1 MNQPRLVFLCLNSPN
16 KCNQANYNKQ
26 VSTFLYTFAAFQ
38 TDDRKDFMNYSGKK
52 ASFYTLGC
60 KLNFSE
66 TSSIARR
73 FEEVGFERVEFD
85 EKADVVVIN
94 SCSVTAE
101 GDKKTRNIIRQAVR
115 KNPAGMVVVTGCY
128 AQLQPDTIQKI
139 EGVDLIVGSA
149 EKLNIPE
156 YLGNLSK
163 KELTEVHIH
172 KPKEIKNYFHAYSF
186 GDRTRSF
193 LKVQDGCDYYCTY
206 CTIPF
211 ARGRSRNDSISNTV
225 AEAREIAGKGTLEI
239 ILTGVNIG
247 DFGKSTNEDF
257 IDLLRELDQVEEL
270 KRIRISSVEP
280 NLLTDEIIEFA
291 AKSKRIMP
299 HFHLPLQSGSND
311 VLALMKR
318 KYKREVFES
327 RVAKIK
333 KELPHAFIGVDVIAG
348 TNGETDDFF
357 RDSYR
362 FIADLDVSQ
371 LHAFPYSERPGTK
384 ALEIKPV
391 VPVDERKHR
400 TQRLIALSDRKT
412 EYFYTQN
419 LGTIHKVLFEES
431 KDKKT
436 ISGFTDNYIRVE
448 TEYHEKMENQ
458 IVSVKLENILPNGNV
473 WGTVIA

>member
-1 MNQPRLVFLCLNSPN
+1 M
-16 KCNQANYNKQ
+16 
-26 VSTFLYTFAAFQ
+26 
-38 TDDRKDFMNYSGKK
+38 DYSGKK
-52 ASFYTLGC
+52 AAFYTLGC

-73 FEEVGFERVEFD
+73 FEDVGFERIEFS

-101 GDKKTRNIIRQAVR
+101 GDKKTRNIIRQAIR
-115 KNPAGMVVVTGCY
+115 RNPDSVIVVTGCY
-128 AQLQPDTIQKI
+128 AQLQPETIQKI

-149 EKLNIPE
+149 EKLSIPE
-156 YLGNLSK
+156 YLGALTK
-163 KELTEVHIH
+163 KAQTEIHIQA
-172 KPKEIKNYFHAYSF
+172 PKQIKNYFHAYSF

-211 ARGRSRNDSISNTV
+211 ARGRSRNDSIANTV
-225 AEAREIAGKGTLEI
+225 AEAREIVAKGTLEI

-247 DFGKSTNEDF
+247 DFGKSTGEEF
-257 IDLLRELDQVEEL
+257 IDLLKELDKIEDL
-270 KRIRISSVEP
+270 RRIRISSVEP
-280 NLLTDEIIEFA
+280 NLLTDEVIEFVA
-291 AKSKRIMP
+291 RSQRIMP

-327 RVAKIK
+327 RVEKIK
-333 KELPHAFIGVDVIAG
+333 KELPSAFIGVDVIAG
-348 TNGETDDFF
+348 TNGETDEFF

-362 FIADLDVSQ
+362 FIADLEVSQ

-391 VPVDERKHR
+391 VPVEERKQR

-412 EYFYTQN
+412 AYFYQQQ
-419 LGTIHKVLFEES
+419 LGTVHEVLFEEQ
-431 KDKKT
+431 KDKVS
-436 ISGFTDNYIRVE
+436 ISGFTENYIRIE
-448 TEYHEKMENQ
+448 TSYNKALENR

-473 WGTVIA
+473 WGSLVEQRNS

>member
-1 MNQPRLVFLCLNSPN
+1 
-16 KCNQANYNKQ
+16 
-26 VSTFLYTFAAFQ
+26 
-38 TDDRKDFMNYSGKK
+38 MNYSGKK

-73 FEEVGFERVEFD
+73 FEEIGFQRVEFT
-85 EKADVVVIN
+85 ENADVVVIN

-101 GDKKTRNIIRQAVR
+101 GDKKTRNIIRQAFR
-115 KNPAGMVVVTGCY
+115 KNPEATIVVTGCY
-128 AQLQPDTIQKI
+128 AQLQPEAIQKI
-139 EGVDLIVGSA
+139 EGVDLIIGSS
-149 EKLNIPE
+149 EKQNITA
-156 YLGNLSK
+156 YLGSLNK
-163 KELTEVHIH
+163 KEQTEIHIH

-211 ARGRSRNDSISNTV
+211 ARGRSRNDSIANTV
-225 AEAREIAGKGTLEI
+225 VEAREIVAKGTMEI

-247 DFGKSTNEDF
+247 DFGKSTGEDF
-257 IDLLRELDQVEEL
+257 IDLLRQLDQIEDL
-270 KRIRISSVEP
+270 HRIRISSVEP

-291 AKSKRIMP
+291 ARSQRIMP

-327 RVAKIK
+327 RVNKIK
-333 KELPHAFIGVDVIAG
+333 QEIPHAFIGVDIIAG
-348 TNGETDDFF
+348 TNGETDEFF

-391 VPVDERKHR
+391 IPVDERKHR

-412 EYFYTQN
+412 EDFYRQN
-419 LGTIHKVLFEES
+419 LGSVHDVLFEEQ
-431 KDKKT
+431 KDKKSL
-436 ISGFTDNYIRVE
+436 SGFTDNYIRVE
-448 TEYHEKMENQ
+448 TDYHENLENR
-458 IVSVKLENILPNGNV
+458 IVQVKLENILPNGNV
-473 WGTVIA
+473 WGTVTEAPINRFRGRNLE

>member
-1 MNQPRLVFLCLNSPN
+1 MMGKIL
-16 KCNQANYNKQ
+16 
-26 VSTFLYTFAAFQ
+26 
-38 TDDRKDFMNYSGKK
+38 MEYSGKK

-73 FEEVGFERVEFD
+73 FEELGFERVDFA
-85 EKADVVVIN
+85 EKADAVVIN

-101 GDKKTRNIIRQAVR
+101 GDKKTRNIIRQAIR
-115 KNPAGMVVVTGCY
+115 KNPNALIVVTGCY
-128 AQLQPDTIQKI
+128 AQLQPETIQKI
-139 EGVDLIVGSA
+139 NGVDVIIGSS
-149 EKLNIPE
+149 EKQNITD
-156 YLGNLSK
+156 YLGNLGK
-163 KELTEVHIH
+163 KEQPEVHIH
-172 KPKEIKNYFHAYSF
+172 KPRDIRNYFHAYSY

-211 ARGRSRNDSISNTV
+211 ARGRSRNDNIANTV
-225 AEAREIAGKGTLEI
+225 AEAREIVAKGTLEI

-247 DFGKSTNEDF
+247 DFGKSTGEEF
-257 IDLLRELDQVEEL
+257 IDLLRELDKIEEL

-280 NLLTDEIIEFA
+280 NLLTDEIIDFA
-291 AKSKRIMP
+291 AQSKRIMP
-299 HFHLPLQSGSND
+299 HFHLPLQSGSNN
-311 VLALMKR
+311 VLEMMKR

-327 RVAKIK
+327 RVSKIK

-391 VPVDERKHR
+391 VPVDERKQR
-400 TQRLIALSDRKT
+400 TQRLISLSNRKT
-412 EYFYTQN
+412 NYFYQQH
-419 LGTIHKVLFEES
+419 LGTIRDVLFEEE
-431 KDKKT
+431 KEKKS

-448 TEYHEKMENQ
+448 TKFQEAMENK
-458 IVSVKLENILPNGNV
+458 ILRVKLENILPNGNV
-473 WGTVIA
+473 WGSIHT

>member
-1 MNQPRLVFLCLNSPN
+1 MIYYL
-16 KCNQANYNKQ
+16 
-26 VSTFLYTFAAFQ
+26 
-38 TDDRKDFMNYSGKK
+38 GKK

-73 FEEVGFERVEFD
+73 FEEVGFERIDFS

-115 KNPAGMVVVTGCY
+115 KNPGSLIVVTGCY
-128 AQLQPDTIQKI
+128 AQLQPDVIQKI
-139 EGVDLIVGSA
+139 EGVDLVLGSA
-149 EKLNIPE
+149 EKLNITE
-156 YLGNLSK
+156 YLGNLDK
-163 KELTEVHIH
+163 KEQTEIHIQQS
-172 KPKEIKNYFHAYSF
+172 KQIKDYFHAYSF

-211 ARGRSRNDSISNTV
+211 ARGRSRNDSISNTI
-225 AEAREIAGKGTLEI
+225 AEAREIVAKGTLEV

-247 DFGKSTNEDF
+247 DFGKSTSEEF
-257 IDLLRELDQVEEL
+257 IDLLKELDKVEDL
-270 KRIRISSVEP
+270 QRIRISSVEP
-280 NLLTDEIIEFA
+280 NLLTDEIIEFVA
-291 AKSKRIMP
+291 QSNHIMP

-333 KELPHAFIGVDVIAG
+333 KEIPTAFIGVDVIAG
-348 TNGETDDFF
+348 TNGETDELF

-362 FIADLDVSQ
+362 FIADLDVTQ

-391 VPVDERKHR
+391 IPVDERKQR
-400 TQRLIALSDRKT
+400 TQRLIALSERKT
-412 EYFYTQN
+412 AYFYSQN
-419 LGTIHKVLFEES
+419 LGTVRKVLFEEQ
-431 KDKKT
+431 KDKK
-436 ISGFTDNYIRVE
+436 ILSGFTDNYIRVE
-448 TEYHEKMENQ
+448 TDYREELENK
-458 IVSVKLENILPNGNV
+458 IVTVKLESILPNGNV
-473 WGTVIA
+473 WARVV

>member
-1 MNQPRLVFLCLNSPN
+1 
-16 KCNQANYNKQ
+16 
-26 VSTFLYTFAAFQ
+26 
-38 TDDRKDFMNYSGKK
+38 MNYSGKK

-73 FEEVGFERVEFD
+73 LEDVGFERVEFT
-85 EKADVVVIN
+85 ENADLVVIN

-115 KNPAGMVVVTGCY
+115 KNPEAVVVVTGCY
-128 AQLQPDTIQKI
+128 AQLQPETIQKI

-156 YLGNLSK
+156 YLGTLGK
-163 KELTEVHIH
+163 KEQTEIHIQQ
-172 KPKEIKNYFHAYSF
+172 PKEIRNYFHAYSF

-211 ARGRSRNDSISNTV
+211 ARGRSRNDSIQNTV
-225 AEAREIAGKGTLEI
+225 AEACEIAGKGTQEI

-247 DFGKSTNEDF
+247 DFGKSTGEKF
-257 IDLLRELDQVEEL
+257 IDLLRELDRIENL
-270 KRIRISSVEP
+270 RRIRISSVEP
-280 NLLTDEIIEFA
+280 DLLTDEIIEFA
-291 AKSKRIMP
+291 ARSQRIMP
-299 HFHLPLQSGSND
+299 HFHLPLQSGSNE

-318 KYKREVFES
+318 KYRREVFES
-327 RVAKIK
+327 RVKKIK

-348 TNGETDDFF
+348 TNGETDELF

-362 FIADLDVSQ
+362 FVADLDVTQ

-384 ALEIKPV
+384 ALEIKPI
-391 VPVDERKHR
+391 VPVEERKLR
-400 TQRLIALSDRKT
+400 TQRLITLSNRKT
-412 EYFYTQN
+412 QNFYLHN
-419 LGTIHKVLFEES
+419 LGTVREVLFEEA
-431 KDKKT
+431 KGKKVV
-436 ISGFTDNYIRVE
+436 SGFTENYIKVE
-448 TEYHEKMENQ
+448 TAFQEGLENR

-473 WGTVIA
+473 WGRLV

>member
-1 MNQPRLVFLCLNSPN
+1 ME
-16 KCNQANYNKQ
+16 
-26 VSTFLYTFAAFQ
+26 
-38 TDDRKDFMNYSGKK
+38 YSGKK
-52 ASFYTLGC
+52 AAFYTLGC

-73 FEEVGFERVEFD
+73 FEDVGFQRTDFS

-115 KNPAGMVVVTGCY
+115 RNPDSLIIVTGCY
-128 AQLQPDTIQKI
+128 AQLQPEVIQKI
-139 EGVDLIVGSA
+139 QGVDLIVGSA
-149 EKLNIPE
+149 EKLNITE
-156 YLGNLSK
+156 YLGNLLK
-163 KELTEVHIH
+163 KEHSEIHIH
-172 KPKEIKNYFHAYSF
+172 QPKQIKTYFHAYSF

-211 ARGRSRNDSISNTV
+211 ARGGSRNDSIGNTV
-225 AEAREIAGKGTLEI
+225 AEAREIVAKGTLEI

-247 DFGKSTNEDF
+247 DFGKSTGEKF
-257 IDLLRELDQVEEL
+257 IDLLKGLDQIEDL

-280 NLLTDEIIEFA
+280 NLLTDEIIEFVA
-291 AKSKRIMP
+291 QSKHIMP

-333 KELPHAFIGVDVIAG
+333 NELPSAFIGVDVIAG
-348 TNGETDDFF
+348 TNGETDEFF
-357 RDSYR
+357 REAYR

-391 VPVDERKHR
+391 IPVEERKHR
-400 TQRLIALSDRKT
+400 TQRLIALSDRKKK
-412 EYFYTQN
+412 YFYQQN
-419 LGTIHKVLFEES
+419 LGTVHEVLFEEQR
-431 KDKKT
+431 DKRT
-436 ISGFTDNYIRVE
+436 LTGFTDNYVKVE
-448 TEYHEKMENQ
+448 IEYCEGFKNH

-473 WGTVIA
+473 LGKVEEA

>member
-1 MNQPRLVFLCLNSPN
+1 MCLCGKFAFSSYSFVFLPPDYQMMERIL
-16 KCNQANYNKQ
+16 
-26 VSTFLYTFAAFQ
+26 
-38 TDDRKDFMNYSGKK
+38 MEYSGKK

-73 FEEVGFERVEFD
+73 FEEVGFERVEFTD
-85 EKADVVVIN
+85 HADAIVIN

-115 KNPAGMVVVTGCY
+115 KNPEALIIVTGCY
-128 AQLQPDTIQKI
+128 AQLQPETIQKI
-139 EGVDLIVGSA
+139 EGVDLIIGSS
-149 EKLNIPE
+149 EKQNITA
-156 YLGNLSK
+156 YLGNLNK
-163 KELTEVHIH
+163 KELTEIHIQ

-211 ARGRSRNDSISNTV
+211 ARGRSRNDSIQNTV
-225 AEAREIAGKGTLEI
+225 AEAREIVAKGTKEI

-247 DFGKSTNEDF
+247 DFGKSTGETF
-257 IDLLRELDQVEEL
+257 IDLLRELDQIEGL

-291 AKSKRIMP
+291 ARSQRIMP

-311 VLALMKR
+311 VLSLMKR

-327 RVAKIK
+327 RVTKIK
-333 KELPHAFIGVDVIAG
+333 AEIPNAFIGVDVIAG

-400 TQRLIALSDRKT
+400 TQRLISLSDRKT
-412 EYFYTQN
+412 EDFYRQN
-419 LGTIHKVLFEES
+419 LGSVHEVLFEEQ
-431 KDKKT
+431 KDKKS
-436 ISGFTDNYIRVE
+436 ISGFTDNYIKVE
-448 TEYHEKMENQ
+448 TDYHENLQ
-458 IVSVKLENILPNGNV
+458 NHIVSVRLENILPNGNV
-473 WGTVIA
+473 WGSIIQA

>member
-1 MNQPRLVFLCLNSPN
+1 ME
-16 KCNQANYNKQ
+16 
-26 VSTFLYTFAAFQ
+26 
-38 TDDRKDFMNYSGKK
+38 YSGKK

-73 FEEVGFERVEFD
+73 FEELGFARVEFT
-85 EKADVVVIN
+85 ENADAVVIN

-115 KNPAGMVVVTGCY
+115 KNPEAMIIVTGCY
-128 AQLQPDTIQKI
+128 AQLQPETIQKI
-139 EGVDLIVGSA
+139 DGVDLIIGSS
-149 EKLNIPE
+149 EKQNITD

-163 KELTEVHIH
+163 KEQTEIHIH
-172 KPKEIKNYFHAYSF
+172 KPKEIRNYFHAYSY

-225 AEAREIAGKGTLEI
+225 AEAREIAAKGTLEI

-247 DFGKSTNEDF
+247 DFGKSTGEEF
-257 IDLLRELDQVEEL
+257 IDLLRELDRIEEL

-291 AKSKRIMP
+291 AQSQRIMP

-391 VPVDERKHR
+391 VPVDERKQR
-400 TQRLIALSDRKT
+400 TQRLIGLSDRKT
-412 EYFYTQN
+412 EDFYMQH
-419 LGTIHKVLFEES
+419 LGEIREVLFEEQ

-448 TEYHEKMENQ
+448 TNFQEGMENQ
-458 IVSVKLENILPNGNV
+458 IIPVKLENILPNGNV
-473 WGTVIA
+473 WGSIA

>member
-1 MNQPRLVFLCLNSPN
+1 MD
-16 KCNQANYNKQ
+16 Y
-26 VSTFLYTFAAFQ
+26 Y
-38 TDDRKDFMNYSGKK
+38 GKK
-52 ASFYTLGC
+52 AAFYTLGC

-73 FEEVGFERVEFD
+73 FEDVGFERIDFT

-101 GDKKTRNIIRQAVR
+101 GDKKTRNIIRLAVR
-115 KNPAGMVVVTGCY
+115 RNPGSLIIVTGCY
-128 AQLQPDTIQKI
+128 AQLQPEVIQKI

-149 EKLNIPE
+149 EKQNITE
-156 YLGNLSK
+156 YLGNLGK
-163 KELTEVHIH
+163 KEQTEIHIQQSQQ
-172 KPKEIKNYFHAYSF
+172 IKKYFHAYSF

-206 CTIPF
+206 CTIPM

-225 AEAREIAGKGTLEI
+225 AEAHEIVAKGTLEI

-247 DFGKSTNEDF
+247 DFGKSTGEKF
-257 IDLLRELDQVEEL
+257 IDLLKGLDAVENL
-270 KRIRISSVEP
+270 QRIRISSVEP
-280 NLLTDEIIEFA
+280 NLLTDEIIEFVA
-291 AKSKRIMP
+291 QSNHIMP

-333 KELPHAFIGVDVIAG
+333 LELPHAFIGVDVIAG
-348 TNGETDDFF
+348 TNGETDEFF

-362 FIADLDVSQ
+362 FVADLDVSQ

-391 VPVDERKHR
+391 IPVEERKQR
-400 TQRLIALSDRKT
+400 SQRLITLSERKT

-419 LGTIHKVLFEES
+419 LGTVHKVLFEEQ
-431 KDKKT
+431 KNKRT
-436 ISGFTDNYIRVE
+436 LTGFTDNYVKVE
-448 TEYHEKMENQ
+448 IEYREDLENH
-458 IVSVKLENILPNGNV
+458 IVSVKLEKILPNGNV
-473 WGTVIA
+473 WGRVEEA

>member
-1 MNQPRLVFLCLNSPN
+1 MWQDYSFVFLPPDYQMKERIL
-16 KCNQANYNKQ
+16 
-26 VSTFLYTFAAFQ
+26 
-38 TDDRKDFMNYSGKK
+38 MEYSGKR

-73 FEEVGFERVEFD
+73 FEEVGFERVEFT
-85 EKADVVVIN
+85 ENADTVVIN

-115 KNPAGMVVVTGCY
+115 KNPEALIIVTGCY
-128 AQLQPDTIQKI
+128 AQLQPETIEKI
-139 EGVDLIVGSA
+139 EGVDLIIGSS
-149 EKLNIPE
+149 EKQNITE
-156 YLGNLSK
+156 YLGNLNK
-163 KELTEVHIH
+163 KELTEIHIQ

-211 ARGRSRNDSISNTV
+211 ARGRSRNDSIQNTV
-225 AEAREIAGKGTLEI
+225 TEAREIVAKGTLEI

-247 DFGKSTNEDF
+247 DFGKSTGEEF
-257 IDLLRELDQVEEL
+257 IDLLRELDQIENL

-280 NLLTDEIIEFA
+280 NLLTNEIIEFA
-291 AKSKRIMP
+291 ARSQRIMP

-311 VLALMKR
+311 VLSLMKR

-333 KELPHAFIGVDVIAG
+333 AEIPNAFIGVDVIAG
-348 TNGETDDFF
+348 TNGETDEFF
-357 RDSYR
+357 RDSFR
-362 FIADLDVSQ
+362 FIADLEVSQ

-391 VPVDERKHR
+391 IPADERKLR
-400 TQRLIALSDRKT
+400 TQRLITLSNRKT
-412 EYFYTQN
+412 EDFYIRN
-419 LGTIHKVLFEES
+419 LGKVHQVLFEES
-431 KDKKT
+431 KDKKH
-436 ISGFTDNYIRVE
+436 ISGFTDNYIKVE
-448 TEYHEKMENQ
+448 TNYHENLENR
-458 IVSVKLENILPNGNV
+458 IVSVKLEDILPNGNV
-473 WGTVIA
+473 WGTVLR

>member
-1 MNQPRLVFLCLNSPN
+1 MMGKTL
-16 KCNQANYNKQ
+16 
-26 VSTFLYTFAAFQ
+26 
-38 TDDRKDFMNYSGKK
+38 MEYSGKK

-73 FEEVGFERVEFD
+73 FEELGFERVEFT
-85 EKADVVVIN
+85 ENADTVVIN

-115 KNPAGMVVVTGCY
+115 KNPEALIIVTGCY
-128 AQLQPDTIQKI
+128 AQLQPETIQKI
-139 EGVDLIVGSA
+139 DGVDLVIGSS
-149 EKLNIPE
+149 EKQNITD

-163 KELTEVHIH
+163 KEQTEIYIH
-172 KPKEIKNYFHAYSF
+172 KPKEIRNYFHAYSY

-211 ARGRSRNDSISNTV
+211 ARGRSRNDSIANTV
-225 AEAREIAGKGTLEI
+225 AEAREIAAKGTLEI

-247 DFGKSTNEDF
+247 DFGKSTGEEF
-257 IDLLRELDQVEEL
+257 IDLLRELDKIEEL

-291 AKSKRIMP
+291 AQSQRIMP

-311 VLALMKR
+311 VLSLMKR

-348 TNGETDDFF
+348 TNGETDEFF

-391 VPVDERKHR
+391 VPVDERKQR
-400 TQRLIALSDRKT
+400 TQRLIGLSDRKT
-412 EYFYTQN
+412 EDFYRQH
-419 LGTIHKVLFEES
+419 LGTIRSVLFEEQ

-448 TEYHEKMENQ
+448 TGFQEGMENH
-458 IVSVKLENILPNGNV
+458 IIMVKLENILPNGNV
-473 WGTVIA
+473 WGSPIA

>member
-1 MNQPRLVFLCLNSPN
+1 MDKRILMQYL
-16 KCNQANYNKQ
+16 
-26 VSTFLYTFAAFQ
+26 
-38 TDDRKDFMNYSGKK
+38 GKK
-52 ASFYTLGC
+52 AAFYTLGC

-73 FEEVGFERVEFD
+73 FEEVGFERIDFS

-115 KNPAGMVVVTGCY
+115 RNPESMIVVTGCY
-128 AQLQPDTIQKI
+128 AQLQPEIIQKI

-149 EKLNIPE
+149 EKLSITD
-156 YLGNLSK
+156 YLGDLVK
-163 KELTEVHIH
+163 KQQVEIHIQP
-172 KPKEIKNYFHAYSF
+172 PKEIKKYFHAYSF

-225 AEAREIAGKGTLEI
+225 AEAREIVAKGTLEI
-239 ILTGVNIG
+239 IMTGVNIG
-247 DFGKSTNEDF
+247 DFGKSTGEEF
-257 IDLLRELDQVEEL
+257 IDLLKALDQVEDL
-270 KRIRISSVEP
+270 HRIRISSVEP

-291 AKSKRIMP
+291 AQSQRIMP

-318 KYKREVFES
+318 KYQREVFES

-333 KELPHAFIGVDVIAG
+333 KEIPAAFIGVDVIAG
-348 TNGETDDFF
+348 TNGETDEFF

-362 FIADLDVSQ
+362 FVADLDVSQ

-391 VPVDERKHR
+391 IPVDERKQR
-400 TQRLIALSDRKT
+400 TQRLIALSERKT
-412 EYFYTQN
+412 AYFYNQN
-419 LGTIHKVLFEES
+419 LGTRREVLFEEQ

-448 TEYHEKMENQ
+448 TEYREEFENR
-458 IVSVKLENILPNGNV
+458 IVSVELKNILPNGNV
-473 WGTVIA
+473 WGKVMQ

>member
-1 MNQPRLVFLCLNSPN
+1 MIYYL
-16 KCNQANYNKQ
+16 
-26 VSTFLYTFAAFQ
+26 
-38 TDDRKDFMNYSGKK
+38 GKK

-73 FEEVGFERVEFD
+73 FEEVGFERIDFS

-115 KNPAGMVVVTGCY
+115 KNPGSLIVVTGCY
-128 AQLQPDTIQKI
+128 AQLQPEVIQKI
-139 EGVDLIVGSA
+139 QGVDLVLGSA
-149 EKLNIPE
+149 EKLNITE
-156 YLGNLSK
+156 YLGNLDK
-163 KELTEVHIH
+163 KEQTEVHIQQS
-172 KPKEIKNYFHAYSF
+172 KQIKDYFHAYSF

-211 ARGRSRNDSISNTV
+211 ARGKSRNDSISNTI
-225 AEAREIAGKGTLEI
+225 AEAREIVAKGTLEV

-247 DFGKSTNEDF
+247 DFGKSTGEKF
-257 IDLLRELDQVEEL
+257 IDLLKELDKVENL
-270 KRIRISSVEP
+270 QRIRISSVEP
-280 NLLTDEIIEFA
+280 NLLTDEIIEFVA
-291 AKSKRIMP
+291 QSNHIMP

-333 KELPHAFIGVDVIAG
+333 KEIPTAFIGVDVIAG
-348 TNGETDDFF
+348 TNGETDELF
-357 RDSYR
+357 RESYR
-362 FIADLDVSQ
+362 FIADLDVTQ

-391 VPVDERKHR
+391 VPVDERKQR
-400 TQRLIALSDRKT
+400 TQRLIALSERKT
-412 EYFYTQN
+412 AYFYTQN
-419 LGTIHKVLFEES
+419 LGTVRKVLFEEQ
-431 KDKKT
+431 KDKK
-436 ISGFTDNYIRVE
+436 ILSGFTDNYIRVE
-448 TEYHEKMENQ
+448 TDYREELENK
-458 IVSVKLENILPNGNV
+458 IITVKLESILPNGNV
-473 WGTVIA
+473 WARVE

>member
-1 MNQPRLVFLCLNSPN
+1 MPFRFVNGQYSLFLRPDYQMMGKTL
-16 KCNQANYNKQ
+16 
-26 VSTFLYTFAAFQ
+26 
-38 TDDRKDFMNYSGKK
+38 MEYSGKK

-73 FEEVGFERVEFD
+73 FEELGFERVEFT
-85 EKADVVVIN
+85 ENADAVVIN

-115 KNPAGMVVVTGCY
+115 KNPDALIIVTGCY
-128 AQLQPDTIQKI
+128 AQLQPETIEKI
-139 EGVDLIVGSA
+139 DGVDLIIGSS
-149 EKLNIPE
+149 EKQNITD

-163 KELTEVHIH
+163 KEQTEIFIH
-172 KPKEIKNYFHAYSF
+172 KPKEIRNYFHAYSY

-211 ARGRSRNDSISNTV
+211 ARGRSRNDSIANTV
-225 AEAREIAGKGTLEI
+225 AEAGEIVAKGTREI

-247 DFGKSTNEDF
+247 DFGKSTSEEF
-257 IDLLRELDQVEEL
+257 IDLLRELDKIEEL
-270 KRIRISSVEP
+270 HRIRISSVEP

-291 AKSKRIMP
+291 AQSERIMP

-327 RVAKIK
+327 RVEKIK

-384 ALEIKPV
+384 ALEITPV

-412 EYFYTQN
+412 EYFYKQH
-419 LGTIHKVLFEES
+419 LGTVREVLFEEQ
-431 KDKKT
+431 KDKKS
-436 ISGFTDNYIRVE
+436 ILGFTDNYIRVE
-448 TEYHEKMENQ
+448 TNFQEGMENH
-458 IVSVKLENILPNGNV
+458 ILKVKLENILPDGHV
-473 WGTVIA
+473 WGTVTA

>member
-1 MNQPRLVFLCLNSPN
+1 MVYYL
-16 KCNQANYNKQ
+16 
-26 VSTFLYTFAAFQ
+26 
-38 TDDRKDFMNYSGKK
+38 GKK

-73 FEEVGFERVEFD
+73 FEDIGFERTEFS

-101 GDKKTRNIIRQAVR
+101 GDKKTRNIIRQAVKR
-115 KNPAGMVVVTGCY
+115 NPGSLIVVTGCY
-128 AQLQPDTIQKI
+128 AQLQPEVIQKI
-139 EGVDLIVGSA
+139 QGVDLVLGSA
-149 EKLNIPE
+149 EKLNITE
-156 YLGNLSK
+156 YLGNLDK
-163 KELTEVHIH
+163 KEQTEVHIQQS
-172 KPKEIKNYFHAYSF
+172 KQIKDYFHAYSF

-211 ARGRSRNDSISNTV
+211 ARGKSRNDSISNTI
-225 AEAREIAGKGTLEI
+225 AEAREIVAKGTLEV

-247 DFGKSTNEDF
+247 DFGKSTGERF
-257 IDLLRELDQVEEL
+257 IDLLKELDKVENL
-270 KRIRISSVEP
+270 QRIRISSVEP
-280 NLLTDEIIEFA
+280 NLLTDEIIEFVA
-291 AKSKRIMP
+291 QSNHIMP
-299 HFHLPLQSGSND
+299 HFHLPLQSGSNE

-318 KYKREVFES
+318 KYQREVFES

-333 KELPHAFIGVDVIAG
+333 KEIPTAFIGVDVIAG
-348 TNGETDDFF
+348 TNGETDELF
-357 RDSYR
+357 RESYR
-362 FIADLDVSQ
+362 FIADLDVTQ

-391 VPVDERKHR
+391 IPVEERKQR
-400 TQRLIALSDRKT
+400 TQRLIALSERKT
-412 EYFYTQN
+412 AYFYTQN
-419 LGTIHKVLFEES
+419 LGTVRKVLFEEQ

-448 TEYHEKMENQ
+448 TDYRDDLENS
-458 IVSVKLENILPNGNV
+458 IVTVKLEHLLPNGNV
-473 WGTVIA
+473 WARVV

>member
-1 MNQPRLVFLCLNSPN
+1 V
-16 KCNQANYNKQ
+16 
-26 VSTFLYTFAAFQ
+26 
-38 TDDRKDFMNYSGKK
+38 DYSGKK
-52 ASFYTLGC
+52 AAFYTLGC

-73 FEEVGFERVEFD
+73 FEDIGFERIGFS
-85 EKADVVVIN
+85 EKADIVVIN

-115 KNPAGMVVVTGCY
+115 RNPDSMIVVTGCY
-128 AQLQPDTIQKI
+128 AQLQPEAIQKI

-149 EKLNIPE
+149 EKLSITE
-156 YLGNLSK
+156 YLGDLVK
-163 KELTEVHIH
+163 KVQTEIHIRASQQIR
-172 KPKEIKNYFHAYSF
+172 KYFHAYSF

-206 CTIPF
+206 CTIPL
-211 ARGRSRNDSISNTV
+211 ARGRSRNDSISSTV
-225 AEAREIAGKGTLEI
+225 AEAREIVAKGTLEI

-247 DFGKSTNEDF
+247 DFGKSTGEEF
-257 IDLLRELDQVEEL
+257 IELLKELDKIENL
-270 KRIRISSVEP
+270 HRIRISSVEP
-280 NLLTDEIIEFA
+280 NLLTDEIIEFVA
-291 AKSKRIMP
+291 RSKHIMP

-333 KELPHAFIGVDVIAG
+333 KEIPSAFIGVDVIAG
-348 TNGETDDFF
+348 TNGETDEFF

-391 VPVDERKHR
+391 IPVDERKHR
-400 TQRLIALSDRKT
+400 TQRLIILSDRKT
-412 EYFYTQN
+412 AYFYTQN
-419 LGTIHKVLFEES
+419 LGTIREVLFEEQ
-431 KDKKT
+431 KDEKS

-448 TEYHEKMENQ
+448 STFREELENH

-473 WGTVIA
+473 WGTVM

>member
-1 MNQPRLVFLCLNSPN
+1 MVYYF
-16 KCNQANYNKQ
+16 
-26 VSTFLYTFAAFQ
+26 
-38 TDDRKDFMNYSGKK
+38 GKK

-73 FEEVGFERVEFD
+73 FEDVGFERIDFT

-115 KNPAGMVVVTGCY
+115 KNPGSLIVVTGCY
-128 AQLQPDTIQKI
+128 AQLQPDVIQKI
-139 EGVDLIVGSA
+139 QGVDLVLGSA
-149 EKLNIPE
+149 EKLNITE
-156 YLGNLSK
+156 YLGNLDK
-163 KELTEVHIH
+163 KEQTEVHIQQS
-172 KPKEIKNYFHAYSF
+172 KQIKNYFHAYSF

-211 ARGRSRNDSISNTV
+211 ARGRSRNDSIGNTI
-225 AEAREIAGKGTLEI
+225 AEAREIVAKGTLEV

-247 DFGKSTNEDF
+247 DFGKSTGEHF
-257 IDLLRELDQVEEL
+257 IDLLRELDKVDGLE
-270 KRIRISSVEP
+270 RIRISSVEP
-280 NLLTDEIIEFA
+280 NLLTDEIIEFVA
-291 AKSKRIMP
+291 QSNHIMP
-299 HFHLPLQSGSND
+299 HFHLPLQSGSNE

-333 KELPHAFIGVDVIAG
+333 KEIPSAFIGVDVIAG
-348 TNGETDDFF
+348 TNGETDEFF

-362 FIADLDVSQ
+362 FIADLDITQ

-391 VPVDERKHR
+391 VPVDERKQR

-412 EYFYTQN
+412 AYFYRQN
-419 LGTIHKVLFEES
+419 LGSVRKVLFEEQ
-431 KDKKT
+431 KDKMT

-448 TEYHEKMENQ
+448 TDYREDLENK
-458 IVSVKLENILPNGNV
+458 IVTVKLEHVLPNGHV
-473 WGTVIA
+473 WASVV

>member
-1 MNQPRLVFLCLNSPN
+1 M
-16 KCNQANYNKQ
+16 
-26 VSTFLYTFAAFQ
+26 
-38 TDDRKDFMNYSGKK
+38 DYSGKK
-52 ASFYTLGC
+52 AAFYTLGC

-73 FEEVGFERVEFD
+73 FEDVGFERIEFS

-101 GDKKTRNIIRQAVR
+101 GDKKTRNIIRQAIR
-115 KNPAGMVVVTGCY
+115 RNPDSVIVVTGCY
-128 AQLQPDTIQKI
+128 AQLQPETIQKI

-149 EKLNIPE
+149 EKLSIPE
-156 YLGNLSK
+156 YLGDLTK
-163 KELTEVHIH
+163 KAQTEIHIQA
-172 KPKEIKNYFHAYSF
+172 PKQIKNYFHAYSF

-211 ARGRSRNDSISNTV
+211 ARGRSRNDSIANTV
-225 AEAREIAGKGTLEI
+225 AEAREIVAKGTLEI

-247 DFGKSTNEDF
+247 DFGKSTGEEF
-257 IDLLRELDQVEEL
+257 IDLLKELDKIEDL
-270 KRIRISSVEP
+270 RRIRISSVEP
-280 NLLTDEIIEFA
+280 NLLTDEVIEFVA
-291 AKSKRIMP
+291 RSQRIMP

-327 RVAKIK
+327 RVEKIK
-333 KELPHAFIGVDVIAG
+333 KELPSAFVGVDVIAG
-348 TNGETDDFF
+348 TNGETDEFF

-362 FIADLDVSQ
+362 FIADLEVSQ

-391 VPVDERKHR
+391 VPVEERKQR
-400 TQRLIALSDRKT
+400 TQRLIALSERKT
-412 EYFYTQN
+412 TYFYQQQ
-419 LGTIHKVLFEES
+419 LGTTHEVLFEEQ
-431 KDKKT
+431 KDKVS
-436 ISGFTDNYIRVE
+436 ISGFTENYIRVE
-448 TEYHEKMENQ
+448 TSYNKALENR

-473 WGTVIA
+473 WGSLVEQRNS

>member
-1 MNQPRLVFLCLNSPN
+1 ME
-16 KCNQANYNKQ
+16 
-26 VSTFLYTFAAFQ
+26 
-38 TDDRKDFMNYSGKK
+38 YSGKK

-73 FEEVGFERVEFD
+73 FEDLGFERVEFA
-85 EKADVVVIN
+85 ETTDVVVIN

-115 KNPAGMVVVTGCY
+115 KNPGALIIVTGCY
-128 AQLQPDTIQKI
+128 APLQPETIQQI
-139 EGVDLIVGSA
+139 DGVDLIIGSS
-149 EKLNIPE
+149 EKQNITG
-156 YLGNLSK
+156 YLGNLEK
-163 KELTEVHIH
+163 KEQTEIYIH
-172 KPKEIKNYFHAYSF
+172 KPKEIRNYFHAYSF

-211 ARGRSRNDSISNTV
+211 ARGRSRNDSIANTI
-225 AEAREIAGKGTLEI
+225 AEAREIVAKGTMEI

-247 DFGKSTNEDF
+247 DFGKSTGEAF
-257 IDLLRELDQVEEL
+257 IDLLRQLDQIENL
-270 KRIRISSVEP
+270 HRIRISSVEP

-291 AKSKRIMP
+291 ARSKRIMP

-327 RVAKIK
+327 RVAKIR
-333 KELPHAFIGVDVIAG
+333 KEIPNAFIGVDVIAG
-348 TNGETDDFF
+348 TNGETNDFF

-384 ALEIKPV
+384 ALEIKPA
-391 VPVDERKHR
+391 VPVNERKQR
-400 TQRLIALSDRKT
+400 TQRLISLSDRKT
-412 EYFYTQN
+412 EDFYRRN
-419 LGTIHKVLFEES
+419 LCAVHEVLFEET
-431 KDKKT
+431 KDKKS

-448 TEYHEKMENQ
+448 TDYHEGMENRIIQ
-458 IVSVKLENILPNGNV
+458 VKLENILPNGNV
-473 WGTVIA
+473 WGTVLQQAQEPTL

>member
-1 MNQPRLVFLCLNSPN
+1 MMGKTL
-16 KCNQANYNKQ
+16 
-26 VSTFLYTFAAFQ
+26 
-38 TDDRKDFMNYSGKK
+38 MEYSGKR

-73 FEEVGFERVEFD
+73 FEELGFKRVEFT
-85 EKADVVVIN
+85 ENADTVVIN

-101 GDKKTRNIIRQAVR
+101 GDKKTRNIIRQAIR
-115 KNPAGMVVVTGCY
+115 KNPNALIVVTGCY
-128 AQLQPDTIQKI
+128 AQLQPETIEKI
-139 EGVDLIVGSA
+139 EGVDLIIGSS
-149 EKLNIPE
+149 EKQNITD
-156 YLGNLSK
+156 YLGNLQK
-163 KELTEVHIH
+163 KEQTEIHIH
-172 KPKEIKNYFHAYSF
+172 KPKEISNYFHAYSY

-211 ARGRSRNDSISNTV
+211 ARGRSRNDTIANTV
-225 AEAREIAGKGTLEI
+225 AEAREIVAKGTLEI

-247 DFGKSTNEDF
+247 DFGKSTSEEF
-257 IDLLRELDQVEEL
+257 IDLLRELDKIEEL

-291 AKSKRIMP
+291 AQSQRIMP

-333 KELPHAFIGVDVIAG
+333 TELPHAFIGVDVIAG
-348 TNGETDDFF
+348 TNGETEESF

-400 TQRLIALSDRKT
+400 TQRLISLSDRKT
-412 EYFYTQN
+412 EDFYRQH
-419 LGTIHKVLFEES
+419 LGTIREVLFEEG

-448 TEYHEKMENQ
+448 TGFQEGMENQ
-458 IVSVKLENILPNGNV
+458 IVRVKLESLLPSGNV
-473 WGTVIA
+473 SGVVVN

>member
-1 MNQPRLVFLCLNSPN
+1 M
-16 KCNQANYNKQ
+16 
-26 VSTFLYTFAAFQ
+26 
-38 TDDRKDFMNYSGKK
+38 DYSGKR

-73 FEEVGFERVEFD
+73 FEDVGFQRIDFSEQ
-85 EKADVVVIN
+85 ADVVVIN

-101 GDKKTRNIIRQAVR
+101 GDKKTRNIIRQAIR
-115 KNPAGMVVVTGCY
+115 RNPDSVIVVTGCY
-128 AQLQPDTIQKI
+128 AQLQPETIQKI
-139 EGVDLIVGSA
+139 VGVDLIVGSA
-149 EKLNIPE
+149 EKLSIPE
-156 YLGNLSK
+156 YLGDLSK
-163 KELTEVHIH
+163 KAQTEIHIH
-172 KPKEIKNYFHAYSF
+172 APKQIKNYFHAYSF

-206 CTIPF
+206 CTIPL
-211 ARGRSRNDSISNTV
+211 ARGRSRNDSIANTV
-225 AEAREIAGKGTLEI
+225 AEAREIVAKGTLEI

-247 DFGKSTNEDF
+247 DFGKSTDENF
-257 IDLLRELDQVEEL
+257 IDLLKELDQVENL
-270 KRIRISSVEP
+270 QRIRISSVEP
-280 NLLTDEIIEFA
+280 NLLTDEVIEFVA
-291 AKSKRIMP
+291 RSQRIMP

-327 RVAKIK
+327 RVEKIK
-333 KELPHAFIGVDVIAG
+333 KELPSAFIGVDVIAG
-348 TNGETDDFF
+348 TNGETDEFF

-391 VPVDERKHR
+391 IPVEERKQR
-400 TQRLIALSDRKT
+400 TQRLIALSERKT
-412 EYFYTQN
+412 AYFYQQQ
-419 LGTIHKVLFEES
+419 LGTVHEVLFEEQ

-436 ISGFTDNYIRVE
+436 ISGFTENYIRVE
-448 TEYHEKMENQ
+448 TDYREDLENR

-473 WGTVIA
+473 WGRIVEPENS

>member
-1 MNQPRLVFLCLNSPN
+1 V
-16 KCNQANYNKQ
+16 K
-26 VSTFLYTFAAFQ
+26 
-38 TDDRKDFMNYSGKK
+38 YSGKK

-73 FEEVGFERVEFD
+73 FGDFGFERVEFE

-101 GDKKTRNIIRQAVR
+101 GDKKTRNIIRQAIR
-115 KNPAGMVVVTGCY
+115 KNPEAMVVVTGCY
-128 AQLQPDTIQKI
+128 AQLQPESIQKI
-139 EGVDLIVGSA
+139 EGVDLIVGSS

-156 YLGNLSK
+156 FLGDLGK
-163 KELTEVHIH
+163 KDQTEIHIQ
-172 KPKEIKNYFHAYSF
+172 KPKEIRNYFHAYSF

-211 ARGRSRNDSISNTV
+211 ARGRSRNDSIGNTV
-225 AEAREIAGKGTLEI
+225 AEAREIVAKGTMEI

-247 DFGKSTNEDF
+247 DFGKSTGEAF
-257 IDLLRELDQVEEL
+257 IDLLRELDQIENL
-270 KRIRISSVEP
+270 ARIRISSVEP

-291 AKSKRIMP
+291 ARSQRIMP
-299 HFHLPLQSGSND
+299 HFHLPLQSGSNE
-311 VLALMKR
+311 VLSLMKR

-333 KELPHAFIGVDVIAG
+333 KEIPNAFIGVDIIAG
-348 TNGETDDFF
+348 TNGETDEFF
-357 RDSYR
+357 SDSYR

-384 ALEIKPV
+384 ALDIKPV
-391 VPVDERKHR
+391 IPVNERKQR
-400 TQRLIALSDRKT
+400 TQLLIALSDRKT
-412 EYFYTQN
+412 ENFYRQN
-419 LGTIHKVLFEES
+419 LGDIREVLFEEQ
-431 KDKKT
+431 KDQKF
-436 ISGFTDNYIRVE
+436 ISGFTDNYIKVE
-448 TEYHEKMENQ
+448 IAYQPDFVNR
-458 IVSVKLENILPNGNV
+458 IGRVKLESILPNGNV
-473 WGTVIA
+473 WGSIIKA